1 MYHIYYHLAVQQSK
15 LYIALLYAVLAGFK
29 FTLPYRKKKKTF
41 SVPFISLRHDS
52 DGCLPRAS
60 LKSLDVLF
68 ASHL

>member
-1 MYHIYYHLAVQQSK
+1 MYHIYYHLVVQQFK

-29 FTLPYRKKKKTF
+29 FTLPYRKKKSF